1 MIIRGAHIISR
12 LAIFFAVVFTL
23 IACGGG
29 GGGGSFYDPDGNEP
43 LPPPLTIAT
52 TALATAIVGV
62 EYTVLLEANGGE
74 GSYSWVILNDDNT
87 GLTINDAGIL
97 NGIVL
102 ESGTYGLTI
111 QVRDNA
117 GSTDRTSYLLT
128 VTGGRD
134 PGPLKIATDSL
145 PSTTPGSDYNAL
157 LVATGGQ
164 SDDYQWNLEN
174 GGGSGLQL
182 RPDGLLNGTAPT
194 NGQYALTVSVGD
206 GVSTNTK
213 TFILDV
219 GGNPLTI
226 TTSSLPEAEV
236 GTRYVAVL
244 QASGGVEANYIWDI
258 VDDDG
263 TGFTLSQYGVLSG
276 TPAAVGDYG
285 LVVQVFD
292 GTTDVQSSFILMVSP
307 AGIQI
312 VSSNPLPNAAVGV
325 EYTTTISSSGG
336 GPTSTWEVVNTVPT
350 IANGPNFTPPGNAST
365 GVLGWAAGNIV
376 AGQYKVTI
384 KVTNSETTDQKTFDL
399 EAADI

>member
-1 MIIRGAHIISR
+1 MITRFATLCSR
-12 LAIFFAVVFTL
+12 LSVAFIFLFTVL
-23 IACGGG
+23 ACGGG
-29 GGGGSFYDPDGNEP
+29 GGGSSFYDSDSNNPVAS
-43 LPPPLTIAT
+43 LTIAT
-52 TALATAIVGV
+52 TALAAAITGV
-62 EYTVLLEANGGE
+62 EYSELLEASGGE
-74 GSYSWVILNDDNT
+74 GSYSWVILDDDNT

-111 QVRDNA
+111 QVEDNA
-117 GSTDRTSYLLT
+117 GTRVRASYLLT
-128 VTGGRD
+128 VTGGST
-134 PGPLKIATDSL
+134 PGPLQITTTAL
-145 PSTTPGSDYNAL
+145 PGATPGADYIAVL
-157 LVATGGQ
+157 EATGGQ
-164 SDDYQWNLEN
+164 SDDYQWALKND
-174 GGGSGLQL
+174 GTSGLQL
-182 RPDGLLNGTAPT
+182 TPNGVLNGTAPVE
-194 NGQYALTVSVGD
+194 GQYALTVSVQD
-206 GVSTNTK
+206 GVSTVTE

-236 GTRYVAVL
+236 GKRYVAVL
-244 QASGGVEANYIWDI
+244 QASGGVAANYIWDM

-276 TPAAVGDYG
+276 TPAAAGDYG

-292 GTTDVQSSFILMVSP
+292 GTTDVQSSLILMVSA

-312 VSSNPLPNAAVGV
+312 VSSNPLPNATAGL

-336 GPTSTWEVVNTVPT
+336 GPTSTWEVINTVPA
-350 IANGPNFTPPGNAST
+350 IANGPKFTPPGNAST

-384 KVTNSETTDQKTFDL
+384 KVTNLETTDQKTFDL
-399 EAADI
+399 EAIGL